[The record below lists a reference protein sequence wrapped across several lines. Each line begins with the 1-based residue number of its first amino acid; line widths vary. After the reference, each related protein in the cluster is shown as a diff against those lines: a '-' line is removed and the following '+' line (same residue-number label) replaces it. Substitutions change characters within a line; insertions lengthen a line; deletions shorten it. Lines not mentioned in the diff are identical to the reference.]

1 MSPHLIWQ
9 PSEYHNVCTFLA
21 QLPHLRYWFKF
32 FPTLGSEIFSC
43 SFNCC
48 SNRWISPLRLVK
60 AIVNLNITCMNIF
73 IKTYQQKRVDSYF
86 LVIYCNKK
94 KPNNADISILYGL
107 NYYREN
113 KVMHDSKNN
122 MSNVDYHT
130 ALALVQK

>member
-1 MSPHLIWQ
+1 MFA
-9 PSEYHNVCTFLA
+9 PSLHNYPIFN
-21 QLPHLRYWFKF
+21 YWFKF
-32 FPTLGSEIFSC
+32 LLTLGSEIFSC
-43 SFNCC
+43 PFNCC
-48 SNRWISPLRLVK
+48 SNRWISSLILVK
-60 AIVNLNITCMNIF
+60 AIVNLNITHINIF

-94 KPNNADISILYGL
+94 KPNNVDISILYGL